1 MGKQKKFAR
10 TEMARVVNAK
20 TSRRKRLRRS
30 QEFRV
35 GNPEMHA
42 MIRIAIRPV
51 TTVLALV
58 LLLAGCNSKKE
69 IERPADEV
77 IEQNYKVNAD
87 ASLRIANP
95 RGSIAIRGADNTS
108 EVRMRAVKS
117 ASSAAQLKD
126 ISVDVTAEPGDVL
139 IKTAFPRQKK
149 LPFFAGTSAVDYTL
163 SVPRSAR
170 IARVDVDDGKVSI
183 EGIQNA
189 DVRANVVN
197 GQLEIRNCC
206 GDLKVAVANGALNL
220 VYGRCEGPYFSAD
233 AQVLNGDAHISI
245 VRGASLRVRA
255 ETLNGKIINDI
266 APTVELN
273 GQPSRKVDIPLGAG
287 RRCELTAR
295 VTSGDITIVAAEPGA

>member
-20 TSRRKRLRRS
+20 ISRRKRLRRS

-77 IEQNYKVNAD
+77 IEQTYKVNAD

-117 ASSAAQLKD
+117 ASSAAQLTG
-126 ISVDVTAEPGDVL
+126 ITMDVTAEPADIL
-139 IKTAFPRQKK
+139 IKTAFLRQKK
-149 LPFFAGTSAVDYTL
+149 MPFFAGGGTVDYTL
-163 SVPRSAR
+163 FVPHTAR
-170 IARVDVDDGKVSI
+170 IARLDMDDGKVSI

-197 GQLEIRNCC
+197 GQLDIRNCC
-206 GDLKVAVANGALNL
+206 GNLQVAVANGGLDL
-220 VYGRCEGPYFSAD
+220 IYGRCEGPYFSAD
-233 AQVLNGDAHISI
+233 VQVLNGNARLSI
-245 VRGASLRVRA
+245 ARGAALRVRG
-255 ETLNGKIINDI
+255 ETLNGKITNN
-266 APTVELN
+266 AGAMVGPN
-273 GQPSRKVDIPLGAG
+273 GQLLHKIDLPLGNG
-287 RRCELTAR
+287 RRCDVTVR
-295 VTSGDITIVAAEPGA
+295 VTRGDITIVTAEPGG